1 MFRITDMTLAHL
13 DAIYEIE
20 TRSFSIPWSK
30 NELRKEI
37 AENKHAIYKV
47 ALLEP
52 PSNPITVPESGN
64 MPLEGPGQS
73 PQDFEIVG
81 YAGLWHIINE
91 GHITNIAVDIPYRRM
106 GVGSLL
112 IEELIA
118 TARVR
123 EMIGLTLEVRIGNAA
138 AQKLYTKYGFKPE
151 GIRKRY
157 YADTGE
163 DAVIMWKYLTYI
175 EDK

>member
-1 MFRITDMTLAHL
+1 MIRITDMTLDHL
-13 DAIYEIE
+13 DAVYEVE
-20 TRSFSIPWSK
+20 TNSFSIPWSK

-37 AENKHAIYKV
+37 AENKHAVYKV
-47 ALLEP
+47 AFL
-52 PSNPITVPESGN
+52 
-64 MPLEGPGQS
+64 
-73 PQDFEIVG
+73 DHEIVG
-81 YAGLWHIINE
+81 YAGLWHVVNE

-118 TARVR
+118 VAQAR
-123 EMIGLTLEVRIGNAA
+123 EMIGLTLEVRMGNAA

-163 DAVIMWKYLTYI
+163 DAVIMWKYLIEDI